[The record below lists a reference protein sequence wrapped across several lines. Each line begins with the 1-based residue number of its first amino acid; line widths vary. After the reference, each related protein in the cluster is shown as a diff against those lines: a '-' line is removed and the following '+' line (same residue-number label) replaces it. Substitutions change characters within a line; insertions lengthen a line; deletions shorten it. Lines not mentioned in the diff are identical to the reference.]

1 MNIYFADKSRY
12 HVVRF
17 KFVLFGVFIKL
28 IRRYEDTP
36 EISCR
41 GWLPHVRRLSL
52 RETRHRFSFAPLG
65 SFPNSFHFL
74 KIFLKHDAMDVF
86 LERIKDIKYRIFYE
100 CWRRKKKKKQKGKKE
115 TRIPPYFRVYSAS
128 SIPRGPF
135 SSLFRCGW
143 RYTLKIPPK

>member
-1 MNIYFADKSRY
+1 MNIYFADKSWY

-28 IRRYEDTP
+28 IKRYEDTP

-65 SFPNSFHFL
+65 SFSNSFHFL
-74 KIFLKHDAMDVF
+74 KIFLKHDATNVF

-100 CWRRKKKKKQKGKKE
+100 CWRRKKRNRKE
-115 TRIPPYFRVYSAS
+115 RRKHVSRPISEFTAHLLFPAVRFLLYLVAVDVTR
-128 SIPRGPF
+128 
-135 SSLFRCGW
+135 
-143 RYTLKIPPK
+143 